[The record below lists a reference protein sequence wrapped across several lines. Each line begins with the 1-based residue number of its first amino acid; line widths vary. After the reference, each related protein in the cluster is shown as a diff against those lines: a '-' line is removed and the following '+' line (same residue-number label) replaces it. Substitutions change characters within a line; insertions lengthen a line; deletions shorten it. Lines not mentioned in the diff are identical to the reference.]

1 MIIKNIDAL
10 GEEIFWIDEVV
21 PEPLVQTWWGNVV
34 NYGKWDKGFLA
45 YGGNPP
51 HPSMDKSG
59 DPNLQNSIRSTGSF
73 STDITGTKERQTWYM
88 NVSRSR
94 EAFKEAATKA
104 YKKTEDGNE
113 PYWEDPELNKK
124 AEETGF
130 GLQEH
135 QFNHHPMIHQTVDMI
150 WALYKNSFE

>member
-1 MIIKNIDAL
+1 MAIIKNIDAL
-10 GEEIFWIDEVV
+10 GEEIFWIDGIV
-21 PEPLVQTWWGNVV
+21 PDGMVTSWWSDVI

-59 DPNLQNSIRSTGSF
+59 DPHLQEAIRSTGSF

-94 EAFKEAATKA
+94 EAFKE
-104 YKKTEDGNE
+104 GC
-113 PYWEDPELNKK
+113 LQS
-124 AEETGF
+124 
-130 GLQEH
+130 LQEG
-135 QFNHHPMIHQTVDMI
+135 VR
-150 WALYKNSFE
+150 

>member
-21 PEPLVQTWWGNVV
+21 PEPLVQTWWQNVV

-59 DPNLQNSIRSTGSF
+59 DPQLQETIRSTGSF
-73 STDITGTKERQTWYM
+73 STEITGTKERQTWYM

-104 YKKTEDGNE
+104 YKKIQDGNE
-113 PYWEDPELNKK
+113 PYWEDPEVNEK

-130 GLQEH
+130 ALQEH
-135 QFNHHPMIHQTVDMI
+135 QFNHHPMIHHQKK
-150 WALYKNSFE
+150 LQLQRR